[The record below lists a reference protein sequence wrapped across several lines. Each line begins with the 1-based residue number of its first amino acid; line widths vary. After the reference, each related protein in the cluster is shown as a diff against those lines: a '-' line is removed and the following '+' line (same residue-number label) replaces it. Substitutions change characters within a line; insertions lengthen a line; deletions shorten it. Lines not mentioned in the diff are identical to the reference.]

1 MIFFSVIIILC
12 FYINTQNSNTNPD
25 AIVTNIEDSSYY
37 FSNSNFFWP
46 LPGFH
51 RITSPFGRR
60 VSPTSGASTY
70 HSGIDIAAP
79 EGTNIFSVTT
89 GKVIFIGFKGA
100 GGFTITVES
109 NNYNISYCHVSP
121 KFIVTIGSVVSSG
134 SIIGNVGPKY
144 VDNVPNNKYK
154 DSSGRGTNGATT
166 GCHLHLTIKKD
177 GKAVNPLSF
186 F

>member
-1 MIFFSVIIILC
+1 LKNFFYLFFIIKEVIIINFFSKIYFSSISILIFFSVIIILC
-12 FYINTQNSNTNPD
+12 FYICFQNTN
-25 AIVTNIEDSSYY
+25 TNLDDINLSGEELTYY
-37 FSNSNFFWP
+37 FSNTDFFWP

-51 RITSPFGRR
+51 RITSPFGKR

-79 EGTNIFSVTT
+79 EGTNIYSVTT

-121 KFIVTIGSVVSSG
+121 NYIVSVR
-134 SIIGNVGPKY
+134 NRCK
-144 VDNVPNNKYK
+144 
-154 DSSGRGTNGATT
+154 
-166 GCHLHLTIKKD
+166 
-177 GKAVNPLSF
+177 
-186 F
+186 

>member
-1 MIFFSVIIILC
+1 MKYFFYLFFIIKEVIIINFFSKIYFSSISILIFFSVIIILC
-12 FYINTQNSNTNPD
+12 FYICFQNTNANLD
-25 AIVTNIEDSSYY
+25 EINLSGEELTYY
-37 FSNSNFFWP
+37 FSNTDFFWP

-51 RITSPFGRR
+51 RITSPFGKR

-79 EGTNIFSVTT
+79 EGTNIYSVTT

-121 KFIVTIGSVVSSG
+121 NYIVSVR
-134 SIIGNVGPKY
+134 NHCK
-144 VDNVPNNKYK
+144 
-154 DSSGRGTNGATT
+154 
-166 GCHLHLTIKKD
+166 
-177 GKAVNPLSF
+177 
-186 F
+186 